1 MTVNLKPGRNDPC
14 PCGSGKKFKKCCQD
28 RYEVAQPAVKAPPR
42 AAEISAVEI
51 DNLVAL
57 FNAGRYADLE
67 SRASMLVRQY
77 PGAGFVWKALGAAR
91 RLLGQE
97 SLHPLQMAARLLPR
111 DAEAHSNLAN
121 TLRELG
127 QLEEAVS
134 SYRRALTI
142 NPEVAEF
149 HYNLGI
155 TFDEMGKPKE
165 AEASYRRA
173 LQIRPDY
180 VDARGNLLLLL
191 NFDPDRSTSEY
202 LAEARQFGL
211 MVSRMVTARF
221 EHWSCARE
229 PDRLRIGFVSGDLRN
244 HAVGYFMESIL
255 GEFDLAKVE
264 LVAYSASAGEE
275 ELTARIKP
283 HFSAWRSLHGLDDE
297 SAARLIHSDGIHIL
311 VDLSGHTEHSRL
323 PVFAWKPAPV
333 QVSWQGYLASTGVAE
348 IDYFLGDP
356 YVSPAHEAGHFT
368 EKIWQLPES
377 YMCFTEPDLMLTV
390 GPLPAAGTGH
400 ITFGSLNGLKKM
412 SDATVALWS
421 RVLGAVPDSKLLL
434 KTKLLNAAGMQEQ
447 TRQRFARH
455 GIASD
460 RLILEG
466 SGVLGRAEFL
476 ATYNRI
482 DIALDSFPYVGCTTS
497 IEALWMGAP
506 VLTKRGDRFL
516 SHVGETIAF
525 NAGLPEWVAADE
537 DDYVAKA
544 VAHAAD
550 LDRLAAIRAGLRS
563 QVLGSSL
570 FDAARFARH
579 FEQAMYGMWNLW
591 LTQNRCA
598 ACE

>member
-1 MTVNLKPGRNDPC
+1 
-14 PCGSGKKFKKCCQD
+14 
-28 RYEVAQPAVKAPPR
+28 
-42 AAEISAVEI
+42 
-51 DNLVAL
+51 
-57 FNAGRYADLE
+57 
-67 SRASMLVRQY
+67 MLVVQY

-142 NPEVAEF
+142 NPKVAEF

-155 TFDEMGKPKE
+155 TFEEMGKPQE

-173 LQIRPDY
+173 LQINPDY
-180 VDARGNLLLLL
+180 VDVRGNLLLLL
-191 NFDPDRSTSEY
+191 NFDPDRSTAEY
-202 LAEARQFGL
+202 LSEARQFGQ
-211 MVSRMVTARF
+211 MVSRMVTAKF
-221 EHWSCARE
+221 DHWLCARE

-255 GEFDLAKVE
+255 GKFDPAKVE
-264 LVAYSASAGEE
+264 LVAYSACAKEE
-275 ELTARIKP
+275 ELTVRIKP
-283 HFSAWRSLHGLDDE
+283 YFSAWHSLHGLDDE
-297 SAARLIHSDGIHIL
+297 SAARLIHNDGIHIL

-323 PVFAWKPAPV
+323 PVFSWKPAPV

-356 YVSPAHEAGHFT
+356 YVSPEHEAGHFT
-368 EKIWQLPES
+368 ETIWQLPES
-377 YMCFTEPDLMLTV
+377 YMCFTEPDFKLTV
-390 GPLPAAGTGH
+390 GSLPAAGTGH

-434 KTKLLNAAGMQEQ
+434 KTKVLNSTGVQEQ
-447 TRQRFARH
+447 TLQRFARH
-455 GIASD
+455 GIAPD

-525 NAGLPEWVAADE
+525 NAGLPEWIAADE
-537 DDYVAKA
+537 DDYVVKA
-544 VAHAAD
+544 VAHGAD
-550 LDRLAAIRAGLRS
+550 LERLAAVRAGLRTQLLRS
-563 QVLGSSL
+563 PL

-591 LTQNRCA
+591 LTQNRGA
-598 ACE
+598 GRE